1 MGQKDAPSE
10 ANDSQRR
17 LTLFDATAI
26 IVGVVIG
33 SGIYKTSP
41 EIARFLAGD
50 LFSGGFERLGITG
63 SSSALLVALMLLWG
77 AGALVAWLGALCF
90 AELSTAFPDHG
101 GGYSYLSRAFG
112 PRCGLAFAWA
122 EFWVV
127 RPGNIGAIAFVFAS
141 FFGDPLG
148 LGHPPWM
155 TAAGVVLLVTLLN
168 ALGFHAGKWSQ
179 NVLTSAK
186 VLGLMAVVVLGLF
199 VCPAPAGG
207 EEVPG
212 NLGEWQGPGVAVAF
226 VLVMFAFGGWS
237 DMPYVA
243 AEVRDPRR
251 NLGRALLLGS
261 AVTALIYLLA
271 NLAFICGLGW
281 GPFLAADGAKE
292 TAAAQVVMRAGGSG
306 SLINLLIC
314 VSCLSAVNGMIFTGG
329 RLYYAVGRR
338 HAFFSP
344 LGGWSQGRGVP
355 AASIWAQGLITA
367 GLIAV
372 FGLRKN
378 EDSFTALVNFTGP
391 FYWGFILLTVAALVV
406 LRQTGRLPEDRFRT
420 PLYPLTP
427 ILFMLA
433 CGWMVQS
440 SAIYAWNN
448 RAWEMLWAVAVVVSG
463 LAVISFDLPRQ
474 HESAQ
479 TS

>member
-1 MGQKDAPSE
+1 MGHNAAPSE
-10 ANDSQRR
+10 ESSSQRR

-26 IVGVVIG
+26 IVGIVIG
-33 SGIYKTSP
+33 SGIYETSP
-41 EIARFLAGD
+41 RIARFLAGD
-50 LFSGGFERLGITG
+50 LYGGGFERLGIAG
-63 SSSALLVALMLLWG
+63 SDGALLAALLLLWG

-101 GGYSYLSRAFG
+101 GGYAYLSRAFG
-112 PRCGLAFAWA
+112 SRCGLAFAWA

-127 RPGNIGAIAFVFAS
+127 RPGNIGTIAFVFARYL
-141 FFGDPLG
+141 GDPLG
-148 LGHPPWM
+148 FGLPPWVM
-155 TAAGVVLLVTLLN
+155 AAGVVLLVTLLN
-168 ALGFHAGKWSQ
+168 ALGFHAGRWSQ
-179 NVLTSAK
+179 NLLTSAK
-186 VLGLMAVVVLGLF
+186 VLGLVAVVVLGLF
-199 VCPAPAGG
+199 VCPTPAGG
-207 EEVPG
+207 SEIPG
-212 NLGEWQGPGVAVAF
+212 KLDEWQGPGIAVAF

-281 GPFLAADGAKE
+281 GPFLAADGAKD

-338 HAFFSP
+338 HAVFSP
-344 LGGWSQGRGVP
+344 LGAWSQGRGVP
-355 AASIWAQGLITA
+355 VASIWAQGIITA

-427 ILFMLA
+427 LLFMLA

-448 RAWEMLWAVAVVVSG
+448 RAWEMLWAVAVLASG
-463 LAVISFDLPRQ
+463 VAVLSLDRPLRTDNAEIS
-474 HESAQ
+474 
-479 TS
+479 